1 MTTIESTPTGEP
13 ILVRPTRIAPGSA
26 LGLILWAVLLVA
38 GFAIVLGL
46 GTPLADD
53 RSQLEQAYKPTP
65 PVSEAQAI
73 AAADTIVR
81 FDYPQFANGARSVTH
96 EDTFGDD
103 RYTIVYKIPRQATGV
118 RISIS
123 VKGSV
128 TVSTY
133 P

>member
-1 MTTIESTPTGEP
+1 MTTIESTPAGEP
-13 ILVRPTRIAPGSA
+13 ILVRRSRVAPGSA

-46 GTPLADD
+46 GAPLKDD
-53 RSQLEQAYKPTP
+53 RSQLDRAYHPTP

-73 AAADTIVR
+73 ESAETIVR
-81 FDYPQFANGARSVTH
+81 VDYPQFANGTRSVTH
-96 EDTFGDD
+96 ETSFGDD
-103 RYTIVYKIPRQATGV
+103 RYTIVYKIPRQVSGV

>member
-1 MTTIESTPTGEP
+1 MTTIESTPAGEP
-13 ILVRPTRIAPGSA
+13 VLVRRSRVAPGSA
-26 LGLILWAVLLVA
+26 LGLIVWAVVLVA

-46 GTPLADD
+46 GAPITDD
-53 RSQLEQAYKPTP
+53 RSQLDKAYHPTP

-73 AAADTIVR
+73 DAADTIVR
-81 FDYPQFANGARSVTH
+81 VDYPQFATGTRTVTH
-96 EDTFGDD
+96 DSSFGDD
-103 RYTIVYKIPRQATGV
+103 RFTIVYKLPRQVSGV

-128 TVSTY
+128 TVATY